1 MTRKASNR
9 SLACGWNSQKC
20 QFLQHWCGVGLADL
34 EGLIWFSSFWKLFS
48 HQFHHSLPNSP
59 NSPYIFPRHFH
70 PAARWIVCSEV
81 LTKTSIASIMC
92 LIKAPPFRRWFF
104 SICAFFLEIQ
114 IWFFDTFFRV
124 FFLNTPFFSLWKV
137 KPAKRS
143 SVVGFGDVAFGEDF
157 LSAFLNWRPEFHA
170 EVEVLLDELKR
181 SYMSTIWESRNVRNA
196 AETAAFLGKKEPCF
210 PKIQHGGACKS
221 IFGLLKLPEKGYFT
235 LHMLRFQLKALHNRC
250 VSCIERAGV
259 QKSSSRRC
267 HWKSRV
273 QVTSPAVRAQ
283 SDKCS
288 RVIGQHLWLHPSI
301 RKKLSFRVLSFVLCI
316 QMDSAQYNLVTRAW
330 SYLTVLSCR
339 LHRQGFVVDGHSG
352 RNGCHTWIW
361 IDCQNPNAVF
371 FMDNPKGL

>member
-1 MTRKASNR
+1 
-9 SLACGWNSQKC
+9 
-20 QFLQHWCGVGLADL
+20 
-34 EGLIWFSSFWKLFS
+34 
-48 HQFHHSLPNSP
+48 
-59 NSPYIFPRHFH
+59 
-70 PAARWIVCSEV
+70 
-81 LTKTSIASIMC
+81 MC
-92 LIKAPPFRRWFF
+92 LIKAPPFRRCFF
-104 SICAFFLEIQ
+104 SICAFFFRDSDMI
-114 IWFFDTFFRV
+114 FDTFFRV
-124 FFLNTPFFSLWKV
+124 IFFLQTVFFSLWKV
-137 KPAKRS
+137 KPSERS

-210 PKIQHGGACKS
+210 PKIQHGGAWKS

-273 QVTSPAVRAQ
+273 QITSPAVRAQ
-283 SDKCS
+283 SDKCWI
-288 RVIGQHLWLHPSI
+288 VFGQHLWLHPSI

-316 QMDSAQYNLVTRAW
+316 QMDSATTTSWPSMVVFNCSVLPATPAGICWTATPSMVVVVLGVTFLCFCRLQRQKW
-330 SYLTVLSCR
+330 MSYLDWILSDSKRSFLWILRDCR
-339 LHRQGFVVDGHSG
+339 FVPYTLSETFAATDGTFRRISSWHHACFTSA
-352 RNGCHTWIW
+352 NGPPKVAPWCALSP
-361 IDCQNPNAVF
+361 CLSRKVF
-371 FMDNPKGL
+371 